1 MKRCFLFFVL
11 TSALWPQTIDGDLVD
26 ALTGAPVAGARVR
39 RTGGTMIAT
48 SDAGGHFSLAGSGG
62 GTPLQIA
69 RPGYLQLMYH
79 VPGGSNNL
87 RVKVMPQAVIAGKIS
102 DEDGFPVGNAEM
114 EAMRYRLVNG
124 RRMLQVAGS
133 VRSDDRGLFRI
144 TSLPAGRY
152 YLRATPYGNTVQ
164 WDGRYL
170 ARYYRDSFQPPDA
183 DRIEVK
189 AGEERTVDF
198 PLTKF
203 EGVTV
208 RGRVDTA
215 QAGIPQGAHV
225 FLQAG
230 GDLPF
235 TQERPI
241 LSNGW
246 FVFRHVPP
254 GSYKLRAGE
263 QWRSSAGR
271 QLAEQRVEI
280 GTSDVNNIL
289 FILRPAEPV
298 DLAGSIT
305 FEGGALARQI
315 QIALRPANG
324 TVLTVRSEADGSF
337 AFKGLMADRYDLE
350 ILPVTDPGLSTR
362 GPAGVPVSAQIG
374 SAEVLRSGFDLEG
387 SASEPLRI
395 RMSSAQ
401 GSLAL
406 TVHDPAGAP
415 VAGVEVLL
423 LPGGPVDRIS
433 RGTSGVNGVARLA
446 AMAGYSRL
454 YIVPDECDT
463 DVFFDPEWLKAHEN
477 DFPPVH
483 ITAGANESITVAFRR

>member
-39 RTGGTMIAT
+39 RAGDTMIAT
-48 SDAGGHFSLAGSGG
+48 TDAGGHFSLPDSGG
-62 GTPLQIA
+62 GNLLQIA
-69 RPGYLQLMYH
+69 GPGYLQLMYH

-87 RVKVMPQAVIAGKIS
+87 RVKLMPQAVIAGKIS
-102 DEDGFPVGNAEM
+102 DEDGFPVGNAAM

-124 RRMLQVAGS
+124 RRILQVAGS

-144 TSLPAGRY
+144 ISLPAGRY

-170 ARYYRDSFQPPDA
+170 AHYYRGSFQPHDA

-215 QAGIPQGAHV
+215 EAGIPQGAHV

-230 GDLPF
+230 GDLRF
-235 TQERPI
+235 TQEKPI
-241 LSNGW
+241 LSDGW

-254 GSYKLRAGE
+254 GNYKLRAGE

-271 QLAEQRVEI
+271 QLAEQRIEV

-289 FILRPAEPV
+289 FTLRPAEPI
-298 DLAGSIT
+298 DLAGSIA
-305 FEGGALARQI
+305 FEDGAEARPI
-315 QIALRPANG
+315 QLTLRPADG
-324 TVLTVRSEADGSF
+324 KALTVRSEADGSF
-337 AFKGLMADRYDLE
+337 AFKGLMPDHYDLE
-350 ILPVTDPGLSTR
+350 TLPVTDPGLSAR
-362 GPAGVPVSAQIG
+362 GPAGVPVSARIG
-374 SAEVLRSGFDLEG
+374 SAEVLRSGFDLDG

-395 RMSSAQ
+395 RMSSAL

-415 VAGVEVLL
+415 VAGVQVLL
-423 LPGGPVDRIS
+423 LSGALFDRLS
-433 RGTSGVNGVARLA
+433 HGTSGVNGVARLA

-454 YIVPDECDT
+454 YIVPDECDM

-483 ITAGANESITVAFRR
+483 ITAGANESITVTFRR